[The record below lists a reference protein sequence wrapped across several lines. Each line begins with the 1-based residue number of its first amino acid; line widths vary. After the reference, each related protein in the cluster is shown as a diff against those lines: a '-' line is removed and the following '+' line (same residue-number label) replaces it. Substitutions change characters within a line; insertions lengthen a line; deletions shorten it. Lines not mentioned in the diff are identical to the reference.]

1 VVVAGD
7 EMVGRADGGGC
18 WYPKAS
24 FMDPKCADVL
34 SVSAA
39 FLLWRSTLLQTVM
52 TCDAKI
58 SKLTISCIRR

>member
-18 WYPKAS
+18 WYPRAS
-24 FMDPKCADVL
+24 FMEPKCADVL

-39 FLLWRSTLLQTVM
+39 FLLWRSTLLQIVM

-58 SKLTISCIRR
+58 SKEMNSVIRR